1 MIPLENDFY
10 GYPENDPRRG
20 WSILT
25 WWTIDPSSC
34 FALSF
39 AVSLPWLSMTLAIA
53 SICIFIWEIDY
64 RGARV
69 LWYSLAFITSILF
82 FLDSNF
88 IITALY
94 NDSYEWQT
102 VLTLLEAGRI
112 TAWIVLVSGTI
123 SFIQCLIGLCCWPD
137 QKVSP
142 SEIELQVDPAIA
154 NLPLEYQQ
162 EAIEHRKRELE
173 KEMVQ

>member
-1 MIPLENDFY
+1 MFRAEF
-10 GYPENDPRRG
+10 R
-20 WSILT
+20 S
-25 WWTIDPSSC
+25 
-34 FALSF
+34 
-39 AVSLPWLSMTLAIA
+39 VS
-53 SICIFIWEIDY
+53 
-64 RGARV
+64 
-69 LWYSLAFITSILF
+69 SLALHDIGDCEHLYFYLGDRLSGCKGSLVLLGVDNFRSFLFRRVFLFYQFFSFIFKNSKLLI
-82 FLDSNF
+82 DSNF

-94 NDSYEWQT
+94 NDSYEWHT

-112 TAWIVLVSGTI
+112 TAWIVLVTGTI

-162 EAIEHRKRELE
+162 EAIEHRKKELE